1 VGFSTET
8 AEEGHSLEGR
18 TSFFPVQFTG
28 GNEPFLVEESMVVF
42 EALFT
47 LEVEPLQ
54 TEPKEKDSGVVE
66 SVVRGCSL
74 RCRDSESVANS
85 ISLGYTKGAALVAEI
100 VGTFLFSIVFFAKD
114 PNRIDRDPHVPLR
127 SSIRVI
133 GVFFFFFSFTG

>member
-1 VGFSTET
+1 
-8 AEEGHSLEGR
+8 
-18 TSFFPVQFTG
+18 
-28 GNEPFLVEESMVVF
+28 MVVF

-100 VGTFLFSIVFFAKD
+100 VGFLFSIVFFAKD
-114 PNRIDRDPHVPLR
+114 PNRIDRDPHVPLG

-133 GVFFFFFSFTG
+133 GVFFSFTG